1 MKLSLT
7 LKGFEFKTVKKNRK
21 RKNKFSMKKY
31 VFIILLISMGC
42 KGVSQEKEAV
52 AEKGEEQ
59 TETFKVVKSEQ
70 DWRKELTDL
79 QFYVLRKAG
88 TENSGSSELLK
99 NKMTGTYVCAG
110 CGTALFKSE
119 HKFDSGTGWPSFDR
133 EIEGNVA
140 FDVDYKIGYKRTEEH
155 CAVCGG
161 HLGHVFEDGPRETT
175 GLRHCINGAALQFVP
190 EAQ

>member
-1 MKLSLT
+1 M
-7 LKGFEFKTVKKNRK
+7 
-21 RKNKFSMKKY
+21 
-31 VFIILLISMGC
+31 ILLISMGC

-52 AEKGEEQ
+52 TEKEEEQ
-59 TETFKVVKSEQ
+59 KEAFKVVKSEEE
-70 DWRKELTDL
+70 WRKELTEM
-79 QFYVLRKAG
+79 QFYILRKAG
-88 TENSGSSELLK
+88 TENPGSSELLK
-99 NKMTGTYVCAG
+99 NKMAGTYVCVG

-119 HKFDSGTGWPSFDR
+119 YKFDSGTGWPSFDR